1 MNYIDI
7 ILLVP
12 VIWFVYQG
20 FRKGFVIEF
29 ASLLALI
36 LGIYA
41 ALYFSGYAADFLI
54 NNLNLSSKYVPVFS
68 FIITFIV
75 IVFIVYSIGKLLEK
89 VINLVALG
97 FVNKVAGGVFGL
109 LKGAVLISIVLMI
122 INYFNEDFI
131 SQEKKDNSMLYESI
145 EGIAPMLWESFQNWD
160 LDDPK
165 IKDLQEDM
173 EKMTV

>member
-1 MNYIDI
+1 MNYIDL

-12 VIWFVYQG
+12 IIWFVVQG

-29 ASLLALI
+29 ASLVALI

-41 ALYFSGYAADFLI
+41 ALYFSGYAADFLV
-54 NNLNLSSKYVPVFS
+54 NNIGMGPKYVPVVS

-75 IVFIVYSIGKLLEK
+75 IVFLVYSIGKLLEK
-89 VINLVALG
+89 IIDMVALG

-109 LKGAVLISIVLMI
+109 LKGAVMISIVIMI
-122 INYFNEDFI
+122 ISHFNADFI
-131 SQEKKDNSMLYESI
+131 SPEKKARSMLYTPI
-145 EGIAPMLWESFQNWD
+145 EGIAPMLWDSIRNWD

-173 EKMTV
+173 DEMTV

>member
-7 ILLVP
+7 IFLVLLALFS
-12 VIWFVYQG
+12 WQG
-20 FRKGFVIEF
+20 FRRGFVIEL
-29 ASLLALI
+29 ASLAALV

-41 ALYFSGYAADFLI
+41 ALYFSGYVADFLS
-54 NNLNLSSKYVPVFS
+54 NSLSMGPQYVKVVAFL
-68 FIITFIV
+68 ITFIV
-75 IVFIVYSIGKLLEK
+75 IVFLVYALGRLLEK
-89 VINLVALG
+89 LVDMVALG
-97 FVNKVAGGVFGL
+97 FVNKIAGVVFGI

-122 INYFNEDFI
+122 INYFNEDFV
-131 SQEKKDNSMLYESI
+131 SAEKKEGSLLYEPI
-145 EGIAPMLWESFQNWD
+145 EGIAPLLWEKLQDWD